1 MRRMCE
7 TRGLRERRGLQGS
20 CWRQVGI
27 GLLAAGALAGGAGP
41 AAAEPA
47 RWTLQLDGG
56 SEYDSNIHRLE
67 LRKGEEVEAIGAP
80 VMRLGARHRL
90 GWRRV
95 ARERLSLA
103 TFGGLKLFASESGQS
118 ENVAIVSGD
127 GAYEWTLPG
136 RGAQLGVQGSYY
148 DAIPMELYEPG
159 GPVYEG
165 RTFRTGAGELTA
177 SLVGQG
183 GQRVTALAGVRA
195 FEYKPDPLFD
205 WAGDHYGLVV
215 HTTWWRGEPDT
226 DDDASSIDLTAGYRV
241 ERRGYDSRAR
251 TSSCAD
257 EEAADPLCSAGTRID
272 RSDLNHSLAAELVYT
287 GRRVYGARY
296 ELSVN
301 DSNSHGESLVRQRLR
316 LGVTSEL
323 WRDLFLTAEGIV
335 LVNIYLE
342 PLLLAR
348 DEQART
354 FVSIEEENR
363 NSLSL
368 HLSRALAGAWAI
380 EARYA
385 LYSNEFTNEE
395 LSFRRQTVYLGAVY
409 RQAN

>member
-1 MRRMCE
+1 MRG
-7 TRGLRERRGLQGS
+7 GLS
-20 CWRQVGI
+20 GI
-27 GLLAAGALAGGAGP
+27 ALVAAGALAGAAAP
-41 AAAEPA
+41 AAAAPA
-47 RWTLQLDGG
+47 RWTLQLEGG

-67 LRKGEEVEAIGAP
+67 LREGEDVEAIGAP
-80 VMRLGARHRL
+80 LLRLGARHRL
-90 GWRRV
+90 IWRPG
-95 ARERLSLA
+95 ARHRLALN

-118 ENVAIVSGD
+118 ENVAIVAGD
-127 GAYEWTLPG
+127 GGHEWTLPG
-136 RGAQLGVQGSYY
+136 GGAALGVQGSYY
-148 DAIPMELYEPG
+148 DAIPMELYEVG

-177 SLVGQG
+177 AVLGEG
-183 GQRVTALAGVRA
+183 GQRVTALAGYRA
-195 FEYKPDPLFD
+195 FTFKPDPTFD
-205 WAGDHYGLVV
+205 WAGDHYGLAFQ
-215 HTTWWRGEPDT
+215 TTWWRGDPDL
-226 DDDASSIDLTAGYRV
+226 DDDAASIDLTAAYRV
-241 ERRGYDSRAR
+241 ERRGYDARAR

-257 EEAADPLCSAGTRID
+257 EEAEDPLCSAGTRID
-272 RSDLNHSLAAELVYT
+272 RSDLHHSLAAELVYT

-296 ELSVN
+296 ELSIN

-323 WRDLFLTAEGIV
+323 LRDVFVTAEATV
-335 LVNIYLE
+335 LVNVYLE

-354 FVSIEEENR
+354 FVSIDDENR
-363 NSLSL
+363 NALSL
-368 HLSRALAGAWAI
+368 HLSRALAGAWAL

-385 LYSNEFTNEE
+385 IYSNEFTNEE